1 MSAIPR
7 RSWVAIVL
15 ATLLMWPSYFSYGA
29 AFVDDGDS
37 SSFDVQFA
45 AVGLTI
51 APFVFIVLAFVS
63 RNPEAPKQV
72 LRAMAAL
79 LLIGLP
85 VGLIDPLL
93 GAATGFAAGGALTL
107 IRPPVPGITRWRIYA
122 VVFCM
127 LYCLV
132 LRVVVPPAG
141 VFAGATVPLL
151 LIGFAD
157 EFAVRAAA
165 RAT

>member
-1 MSAIPR
+1 
-7 RSWVAIVL
+7 
-15 ATLLMWPSYFSYGA
+15 MWPSYFSYGA
-29 AFVDDGDS
+29 SFVEEGDDTT
-37 SSFDVQFA
+37 FDVQFA
-45 AVGLTI
+45 ALGLTI
-51 APFVFIVLAFVS
+51 APFVFVVLAFVS
-63 RNPEAPKQV
+63 HNPDAPKHV

-107 IRPPVPGITRWRIYA
+107 NRPAVGDITRWRIYA
-122 VVFCM
+122 VVFCL
-127 LYCLV
+127 LYCLA
-132 LRVVVPPAG
+132 LRIVIPPAG

-157 EFAVRAAA
+157 EFAVRASV